1 MKIWELNENL
11 MNFKLNSLFTY
22 DELELKDSKII
33 AIFDEN
39 YEPITTIDKGNC
51 WIAFDKTCFYAT
63 SGGQEHDLG
72 LIKINNHEISVANV
86 IKSPNGQHLHLIST
100 QNKIAVGDVAD
111 LFTDKLNRKL
121 TSCNHSC
128 EHLLQKALQT
138 VVSDSIHQEGASK
151 NSQRLT
157 FDFSYQSKL
166 TNEQL
171 IEVEN
176 KINEFINS
184 KQEVV
189 TKMMTLEGAKKMHA
203 QAHFEKIYEKIN
215 GLLRVV
221 IMGDITSEVCG
232 GTHVKNLSDIEQFMI
247 VKYET
252 KGSGS
257 YRIEGITTNNTINKF
272 IESNV
277 QKFKENIDIA
287 VNELN
292 ELKVNESEYK
302 NLIQKLDFSVT
313 RENYH
318 NLVNLYQDVKT
329 HLDELIKT
337 ANINKN
343 ANQSK
348 ELKNNFNF
356 ETENAVLTA
365 EFNDIEPKVLTNT
378 LNQLAN
384 EHADKAFIA
393 FNIINDKV
401 RYFVISGKKVVD
413 QKYKANSLIAKLNE
427 LFKGSGGGSP
437 AFGQGGC
444 DLESFKSNIKNLTL

>member
-1 MKIWELNENL
+1 M
-11 MNFKLNSLFTY
+11 
-22 DELELKDSKII
+22 
-33 AIFDEN
+33 
-39 YEPITTIDKGNC
+39 
-51 WIAFDKTCFYAT
+51 
-63 SGGQEHDLG
+63 
-72 LIKINNHEISVANV
+72 LIANV
-86 IKSPNGQHLHLIST
+86 IKAPNGQHLHLINT
-100 QNKIAVGDVAD
+100 QNKIAVDDVAD
-111 LFTDKLNRKL
+111 LFVDKLNRKL

-138 VVSDSIHQEGASK
+138 IVSDSIRQEGASK

-171 IEVEN
+171 AEVEN

-189 TKMMTLEGAKKMHA
+189 TKMMTLEDAKKMHA

-257 YRIEGITTNNTINKF
+257 YRIVGITTNNTINKF
-272 IESNV
+272 IELNV
-277 QKFKENIDIA
+277 QTIKNSIQKT
-287 VNELN
+287 VNELKR
-292 ELKVNESEYK
+292 LKVNEVEYK
-302 NLIQKLDFSVT
+302 SLIQNLDFYTT

-318 NLVNLYQDVKT
+318 NLLNQYQDVKT

-337 ANINKN
+337 ANTNKN
-343 ANQSK
+343 ASQSE
-348 ELKNNFNF
+348 ELKNSFNF
-356 ETENAVLTA
+356 ETENIVLTA
-365 EFNDIEPKVLTNT
+365 EFNDIQPKVLTNT

-384 EHADKAFIA
+384 EHADKSFVA

-401 RYFVISGKKVVD
+401 RYFVISGKKVAD
-413 QKYKANSLIAKLNE
+413 QKHKANSLIAKLNE
-427 LFKGSGGGSP
+427 LLKGSGGGSP

-444 DLESFKSNIKNLTL
+444 DLKQYKDNTKRLDI